1 MYWTRG
7 EECHVT
13 IDDRSTLRD
22 SAQQAPTDPP
32 ARLRLQAVEEATL
45 LEAIEARTMAS
56 LPQAEIVRRLSLV
69 AVASGALLVLLGGV
83 AMVGWIADTPS
94 FYRVSAETASMKFST
109 AAALTALGV
118 AILLSRRN
126 DRAAR
131 TVATLIAVGV
141 AALAGLTVSEYALD
155 LTYPGDNLFGLDAG
169 DLGGDPAG
177 RMSLATAIGVLLVA
191 IALLLIDR
199 GQVMAGQLVASV
211 SLIIGITTLVG
222 YAYGVESLYTIGA
235 FKSIALRTAVGLVL
249 GSIGVL
255 LQRSDAGYMSLIS
268 GNTAGGIIVRRFLP
282 VATLVPILG
291 GLIVVHAADTAATD
305 RTAGLIAIAATLVG
319 VVGFTLVWFQ
329 SSRLRTVDL
338 RRAGAENAF
347 ALAREAIEARD
358 RIAEELELSER
369 RARAIIAGASA
380 AYVTFGIDG
389 AIEGWND
396 AALTLFGLSP
406 DEMRGKPARDLVQR
420 SKVNDGRSE
429 MMAYL
434 AGEGPPPADQQYEA
448 DMIARDG
455 RRLRVEIS
463 LWTVTDEA
471 GLTFH
476 AFISDITGRR
486 QAEVELR
493 RANDDLAD
501 FSAAMAHDLR
511 TPLTVVK
518 GFSGMLATKLAGTP
532 ESELAERIDRAAD
545 RGARLIDDILT
556 FAQIGRTAL
565 KRLRVD
571 VEALARRVAAEQA
584 AASGRDAEVRVDS
597 LPELGGDENLLETLL
612 SNLIGNAL
620 KYVPDDRSPVVVI
633 DAVTDS
639 ETGWPVLRVADNGDP
654 ITEGDRIFDMFERG
668 AVDDRTVGSGVG
680 LAVCRRIAELHGG
693 RIWLEVSED
702 GGPRF
707 CVLLS
712 DAPTQPV
719 ATTS

>member
-1 MYWTRG
+1 M
-7 EECHVT
+7 T
-13 IDDRSTLRD
+13 IDDRKAGHVSVRRD
-22 SAQQAPTDPP
+22 STGRH
-32 ARLRLQAVEEATL
+32 ARPRPEAVEEATL
-45 LEAIEARTMAS
+45 LEAVEARTLAS
-56 LPQAEIVRRLSLV
+56 LPQAELVRRLSLV
-69 AVASGALLVLLGGV
+69 AVASGALLVLVGGV
-83 AMVGWIADTPS
+83 AMLGWIVDAPS
-94 FYRVSAETASMKFST
+94 LYRVSAETASMKFST
-109 AAALTALGV
+109 ALGLTTIGV
-118 AILLSRRN
+118 AILLSRRG
-126 DRAAR
+126 DRVAR
-131 TVATLIAVGV
+131 TAATVLTTGV
-141 AALAGLTVSEYALD
+141 ALLSGLTISEYVLD
-155 LTYPGDNLFGLDAG
+155 VTYPGDNLFGLDAG

-177 RMSLATAIGVLLVA
+177 RMSLATAIGILLVA
-191 IALLLIDR
+191 VALLLIDR

-249 GSIGVL
+249 GSLGVL
-255 LQRSDAGYMSLIS
+255 LQRGDAGYMSLIS
-268 GNTAGGIIVRRFLP
+268 GNTAGGIIVRQFLP
-282 VATLVPILG
+282 VATLVPVLG
-291 GLIVVHAADTAATD
+291 GLLVVHAADTGETD
-305 RTAGLIAIAATLVG
+305 KTAGLIAIAATLVG
-319 VVGFTLVWFQ
+319 VVGFTLVWLQ
-329 SSRLRTVDL
+329 SSRLRQVDL

-358 RIAEELELSER
+358 AIAEELELSER
-369 RARAIIAGASA
+369 RANAIIAGSCA
-380 AYVTFGIDG
+380 AYVTFGLAG
-389 AIEGWND
+389 TIEGWND

-406 DEMRGKPARDLVQR
+406 EEMRGKQARELVQR

-455 RRLRVEIS
+455 RRLRVDIS

-476 AFISDITGRR
+476 AFINDVTGRR
-486 QAEVELR
+486 QAELELR

-532 ESELAERIDRAAD
+532 ESDLAERIDRAAD
-545 RGARLIDDILT
+545 RGARLIDDILS

-565 KRLRVD
+565 ERHRVD
-571 VEALARRVAAEQA
+571 VDTLARRVAAEQLS
-584 AASGRDAEVRVDS
+584 ASGRDADVRVRP
-597 LPELGGDENLLETLL
+597 LPEIGGDHNLLETLL
-612 SNLIGNAL
+612 SNLIGNSL
-620 KYVPDDRSPVVVI
+620 KYVPDDRYPVVVV
-633 DAVTDS
+633 DAITDPD
-639 ETGWPVLRVADNGDP
+639 TAWPVLRVADNGAP
-654 ITEGDRIFDMFERG
+654 ITDGERIFDMFERG
-668 AVDDRTVGSGVG
+668 AADDRTVGSGVG

-712 DAPTQPV
+712 NAPTLPTDATEPV
-719 ATTS
+719 S